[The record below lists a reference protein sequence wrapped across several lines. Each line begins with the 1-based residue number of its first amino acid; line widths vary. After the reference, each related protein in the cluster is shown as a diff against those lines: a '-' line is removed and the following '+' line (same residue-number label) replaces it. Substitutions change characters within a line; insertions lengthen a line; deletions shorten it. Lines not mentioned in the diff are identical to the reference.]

1 MNTTA
6 ADLHAYAAPR
16 SAQAPTLQTGR
27 VMEAGDAGLVL
38 LGQGCRWHA
47 QPAASC
53 LLAPQKGDEVLFA
66 PLPDG
71 RAFVLAVLTRG
82 ESEAVL
88 HFPHGAALNSPLPLR
103 LNSATALRLTAPD
116 TGLDAA
122 RLEVRAAKA
131 KAVLGECGLLVR
143 TLRAAGQRLE
153 QTFERLT
160 ARLGSSAR
168 LVRGHDE
175 LQAASSRI
183 AVSGQAAVQAGA
195 IDQTAAEMV
204 RIDAPQV
211 HIS

>member
-1 MNTTA
+1 MNATA
-6 ADLHAYAAPR
+6 VDLHSRAASPG
-16 SAQAPTLQTGR
+16 APTLETGC
-27 VMEAGDAGLVL
+27 VLEAGRASLIL
-38 LGQGCRWHA
+38 LGRGCRWHA

-88 HFPHGAALNSPLPLR
+88 HFPHGATLNSPLPLR
-103 LNSATALRLTAPD
+103 LNSATALRLTAPETD
-116 TGLDAA
+116 LDAA

-131 KAVLGECGLLVR
+131 QAVLGECGLLAR

-175 LQAASSRI
+175 TQAASSRL
-183 AVSGQAAVQAGA
+183 AVSGQAAVQAGG
-195 IDQTAAEMV
+195 IEQTAAEIV

>member
-1 MNTTA
+1 MNATA

-16 SAQAPTLQTGR
+16 SADAPTLETGR
-27 VMEAGDAGLVL
+27 VMEADDARLVL
-38 LGQGCRWHA
+38 LGRGCRWHA

-53 LLAPQKGDEVLFA
+53 LPLPQQGDEVLFT

-71 RAFVLAVLTRG
+71 RAFVLAVLTREVG
-82 ESEAVL
+82 EAVL
-88 HFPHGAALNSPLPLR
+88 RFPHGARLESPLPLR
-103 LNSATALRLTAPD
+103 LSSATALRMTAPD
-116 TGLDAA
+116 TSLDAA
-122 RLEVRAAKA
+122 RLEVRAAEA
-131 KAVLGECGLLVR
+131 KAVLGECGLLAR

-175 LQAASSRI
+175 TQAASSRL
-183 AVSGQAAVQAGA
+183 AVSGQATVQAGG
-195 IDQTAAEMV
+195 IDQTAAETV